1 MRLKAELSS
10 LDLPS
15 PPSVRNA
22 ESIPKRKKGLNKMK
36 IKILSL
42 AFGLNEILSL
52 HLDRVGFKA
61 ETVDYSKP
69 LLPQI
74 EEADILI
81 NGLGQIDRSIID
93 ICHKLRMVHEIGT
106 GIDNVDVDYC
116 ASRSIYVANVPKAHS
131 VAVAE
136 HTLFLMIYMA
146 KNMKSAGRGLMQG
159 RVLNVLGSE
168 LQGKTLLVIG
178 LGYTGS
184 EVAKRAN
191 AFGMKVI
198 AVTKHPDKKGFT
210 RSRDNRSDRNERPY
224 DFLDGLIRP
233 NNNLSRYLSDA
244 DYVSL
249 HTNLTDET
257 RDMIGAEEF
266 KLMKRTAFLINVAR
280 ARIVDRDAL
289 YTALHNG
296 TIAGAAFDVF
306 WEEPANPHD
315 RLLQLDNFVL
325 TPHIAGWTRESASVA
340 AEVITKN
347 IEKVAQGE
355 APLTAVNS
363 F

>member
-1 MRLKAELSS
+1 MGLKAKLSS
-10 LDLPS
+10 PDLLSRPS
-15 PPSVRNA
+15 AGNA
-22 ESIPKRKKGLNKMK
+22 ESTPRRKKGVNNMK

-42 AFGLNEILSL
+42 AFGLNEILNL

-61 ETVDYSKP
+61 ETVNYSEP

-81 NGLGQIDRSIID
+81 NGLGQVDRSIID
-93 ICHKLRMVHEIGT
+93 ICHKLRMVHQVGT

-116 ASRSIYVANVPKAHS
+116 TSRSIFVANVPKANS

-146 KNMKSAGRGLMQG
+146 KSMKSAGRSLMQR

-168 LQGKTLLVIG
+168 LQGKTLLLIG
-178 LGYTGS
+178 LGYIGS

-198 AVTKHPDKKGFT
+198 AVTKHPDKKGFIT
-210 RSRDNRSDRNERPY
+210 SVDNTSGKCERSY
-224 DFLDGLIRP
+224 DFLDRLIGP
-233 NNNLSRYLSDA
+233 NDLSKYLSDA

-249 HTNLTDET
+249 HANLTDET
-257 RDMIGAEEF
+257 RNMIRVEEF
-266 KLMKRTAFLINVAR
+266 NLMKRTAFLINVAR
-280 ARIVDRDAL
+280 APIVNRDAL
-289 YTALHNG
+289 YAALHDG
-296 TIAGAAFDVF
+296 TIAGSAFDVF
-306 WEEPANPHD
+306 WEEPANPND

-325 TPHIAGWTRESASVA
+325 MPHIAGWTRESANVA
-340 AEVITKN
+340 AEVITRN

-363 F
+363 V